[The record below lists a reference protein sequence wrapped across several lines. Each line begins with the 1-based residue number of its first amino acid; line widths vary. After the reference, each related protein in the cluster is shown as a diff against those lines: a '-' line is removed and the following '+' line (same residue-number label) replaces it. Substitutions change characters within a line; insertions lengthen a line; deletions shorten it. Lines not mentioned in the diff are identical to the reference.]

1 MIRPRAGAGG
11 WPFGRVAAV
20 GLLLVATTGCPNPPQ
35 QDAPAAPVPMRSS
48 FDRGDEHGAKVLRL
62 LAETSRS
69 GSPLALLEL
78 ALYQQRSGDAKA
90 CFATLRKLARKH
102 PEFPRGR
109 HYLGLAYLTLGRP
122 AEARAEFE
130 AETRLAPKDADAR
143 VHLGM
148 ALQALRRPS
157 AAAAEYRVAQELDP
171 KAASPYF
178 ALAQLDRGPAGYAGA
193 LRNLEKFIA
202 RTANPAAGYHL
213 MAQIHAHKGEHD
225 TALKYEKLAVERD
238 PGNASYWHYL
248 GAVHHGFGKPESLV
262 QALQAYDRAA
272 GLRPHDPR
280 IWFDMGR
287 ARAASHAWPE
297 AIGALQRA
305 QRLDAENPDV
315 AYQMAQAL
323 RAVGRTLEANE
334 QLERYRTHR
343 RFAAESAPIR
353 KEADRRPDAVE
364 PRLRLAE
371 VAIRLG
377 QYRAAQAA
385 IKETLPLRPASKEEV
400 VRAQR
405 LVDLIN
411 DGLAREGAE
420 TVVSGGPR

>member
-1 MIRPRAGAGG
+1 MIRAWVRAAERLLR
-11 WPFGRVAAV
+11 PAAAV
-20 GLLLVATTGCPNPPQ
+20 GLLLFGTTGCPKPPVG
-35 QDAPAAPVPMRSS
+35 ATPAAHSPVRSS
-48 FDRGDEHGAKVLRL
+48 IDGAEEHRAKVLRL
-62 LAETSRS
+62 LTESARS
-69 GSPLALLEL
+69 GDPLALLEL
-78 ALYQQRSGDAKA
+78 ALFQQRSGDARA
-90 CFATLRKLARKH
+90 CLATLRQLTRAH

-122 AEARAEFE
+122 AEARAEFL
-130 AETRLAPKDADAR
+130 AETRLAPNDADAH

-148 ALQALRRPS
+148 ALQALKQPA
-157 AAAAEYRVAQELDP
+157 AAAAEYRRAQQVDP
-171 KAASPYF
+171 RAASPYF
-178 ALAQLDRGPAGYAGA
+178 GLAQLDRGPAGYAEA

-202 RTANPAAGYHL
+202 RTANPATGYHL
-213 MAQIHAHKGEHD
+213 MAQIRAHKGEH
-225 TALKYEKLAVERD
+225 AKAIELEKRAIEREPD
-238 PGNASYWHYL
+238 NARYWHYL
-248 GAVHHGFGKPESLV
+248 GAVYHGLGKAD
-262 QALQAYDRAA
+262 ALGHAVEAYGRAA
-272 GLRPHDPR
+272 RLGRNDPR
-280 IWFDMGR
+280 LWFDLGR
-287 ARAASHAWPE
+287 AQAASHAWPD
-297 AIGALQRA
+297 AIAAFQQA
-305 QRLDAENPDV
+305 QQLEPENPDV
-315 AYQMAQAL
+315 AYQLGQAL
-323 RAVGRTLEANE
+323 RAAGRTLEANE

-411 DGLAREGAE
+411 DGLARERAD
-420 TVVSGGPR
+420 VSVSGGAQ